1 MSAYGDYQNEIY
13 FNGLRGIRP
22 KLPVDF
28 KSLEAK
34 AAAALPGNVLS
45 YVQGGCGDER
55 TQEFNASAFQ
65 RWGLMPRM
73 MIDASQRDLSIDLFG
88 MKLPTPLFMCPI
100 GVIGLCAQD
109 GRAAISPPR
118 APPRVAA
125 CRWSPQPCRSI
136 RSKPSL
142 PNSAPRLASF
152 NSIRRRTSPSPKVS
166 SIAPRP
172 PASKPLW

>member
-1 MSAYGDYQNEIY
+1 MPAYGDYQNEIY
-13 FNGLRGIRP
+13 FNALRGVRP

-34 AAAALPGNVLS
+34 AAAALPASVLS

-73 MIDASQRDLSIDLFG
+73 MVDAAQRDLSVDLFG
-88 MKLPTPLFMCPI
+88 MKLPTPFARRT
-100 GVIGLCAQD
+100 G
-109 GRAAISPPR
+109 AAISLRR
-118 APPRVAA
+118 APPSGPA

-136 RSKPSL
+136 RSKPSQV
-142 PNSAPRLASF
+142 NSALRLASF
-152 NSIRRRTSPSPKVS
+152 SSTRPRTSPSPKAS
-166 SIAPRP
+166 SIAPKR